1 MVERDMLEVRELLI
15 GLGQEFNTIN
25 TKFSEIIQGI
35 SIPTS
40 EQKLPEKNLR
50 KTTDNGL
57 VFQEQLEIITDKAN
71 SLYAEIQDKKEFLNG
86 FLLKKSAGLKANLE
100 LYPFIR
106 NIEDLKNFIRTE
118 STKRWFSNL
127 IQLKNTIH
135 TFSSNQLNKLWY
147 TQSSGLL
154 LAQKLSK
161 SILDKETRVET
172 LLSFKDEVSPKPL
185 TLKRLPDYYQQL
197 FLRKQFYL
205 NEFWVGREEELK
217 QFRRSYENWN
227 SGYGGGL
234 IVLGE
239 RNSGKSF
246 FSNYV
251 VQSLDVK
258 GDVYFINPP
267 YTGSIDVNELL
278 RNFQSATE
286 TSGSFAKIMQEIPPK
301 SVFFIDDLELWWEK
315 SPSGMLVIQEM
326 MTLINR
332 FGSQHLFVIMSNI
345 HSFRLINKYQK
356 IESNFLNL
364 IELRPFN
371 AKQLKEIVL
380 KRHHS
385 SSMQFSIN
393 NIPEN
398 RYRSWN
404 YARLFSRYFNYS
416 EGNPGVVLQ
425 AWIKS
430 IEEVHQSTINI
441 KKPKVPDTSALR
453 YLETEWM
460 IFILQFLLHKRMN
473 LSKLT
478 RVTQE
483 SRASVIK
490 KIRVLK
496 RAGVVI
502 EIGDDIL
509 DINPYIIPFLRK
521 ALVKRELL

>member
-1 MVERDMLEVRELLI
+1 
-15 GLGQEFNTIN
+15 
-25 TKFSEIIQGI
+25 
-35 SIPTS
+35 
-40 EQKLPEKNLR
+40 LPEKNLR

-217 QFRRSYENWN
+217 QFKRSYENWN

-258 GDVYFINPP
+258 GDIYFINPP